1 MYMTWI
7 NTVHLSTPTP
17 LALTSKSS
25 NHHPVCVSLV
35 GCTYTLH
42 ACFLK
47 SLKSNNKNTTA
58 TRITRIYVFTSYKLN
73 WILRTCRNGVQLGG
87 LEVMQEKD
95 ASRIPKHQLLSK
107 NGFLSPNFW
116 QNPRKPTWDSRNF
129 NILVQ
134 AVWLA
139 VFSLGSLTS
148 LNQTSPRKN
157 IRKPSKIRP
166 TENQVPVLKSASE
179 MPSTLSSTKLSN
191 FIPKW
196 CWKFMAGSTR
206 KGNEIFPDDLSD
218 TPLDGTQKSWV
229 STYTRVILSITRSP
243 VEVGSLSHD
252 LRRVF

>member
-116 QNPRKPTWDSRNF
+116 QNPRNQLEILEISTSWFKLLTRCFFPWVSYIPKP
-129 NILVQ
+129 NI
-134 AVWLA
+134 
-139 VFSLGSLTS
+139 
-148 LNQTSPRKN
+148 
-157 IRKPSKIRP
+157 SKKKHQKTLENPPHR
-166 TENQVPVLKSASE
+166 NQVPVLKSASE

-229 STYTRVILSITRSP
+229 PLIP
-243 VEVGSLSHD
+243 G
-252 LRRVF
+252 